1 MAMPNKMIVLVDDS
15 QFELAVARDILEEA
29 GYTVAAAT
37 SGIEANRYI
46 YGTPR
51 PDLIIIDLLMPMLQG
66 DRKIKLLKQNPTS
79 RDIPVVLA
87 SSLAE
92 EELKNAAKDSGA
104 DSYLVKPY
112 RKDSLLRRVAQ
123 YL

>member
-1 MAMPNKMIVLVDDS
+1 MPNKMIVLVDDS